1 VIGMGDTSAGLSEPG
16 ASAPPRRRVRRRWIA
31 LAGIVTVGV
40 VAAAAVWGIAGYL
53 AYDQLST
60 VHSGCAS
67 REFRTQTPADF
78 TAYDGDHSLEVDTTP
93 YRFTDYTDVAFP
105 SRDPSLTIRGWY
117 APGPGGIAA
126 PTVIVVHG
134 RDSCRRDP
142 VVMLPAAMLHR
153 AGFGVLMI
161 DLRNHGDSDS
171 DNGRWAGGAKEY
183 RDVLGAWDWLVAQ
196 GADPARVGLYG
207 PSLGAG
213 TVTIAMGEEPRVAA
227 TFADSSYYSFD
238 VASSEYTE
246 SQGYP
251 AWVVP
256 AGILV
261 GRLLGETELGT
272 RDPASEIVR
281 LAGRPFDIVHGL
293 SDTTVLP
300 HNAVELAAA
309 AYAAGTSVEPWIIP
323 GAEHTQGMLLRPD
336 DYEARLV
343 AYFRGAL
350 GDPKA
355 VAFRA

>member
-336 DYEARLV
+336 DYQARLL
-343 AYFRGAL
+343 AFFRQAL
-350 GDPKA
+350 GDPTA
-355 VAFRA
+355 R